1 MKQYV
6 CVRIPRMD
14 DVNIA
19 LFDYDRYNTLYFF
32 ILNADEQIY
41 LRYGGRDA
49 ESQDSYLSLDSIE
62 LALKQGLDLHRQYQ
76 QGTLAKAASP
86 KPTTPREIPL
96 LVERTFAR
104 NQCVECH
111 LIGDFLLQ
119 QREQEGN
126 LDKLSQMFRSPDL
139 KTIGIH
145 LDVPQ
150 GLLVKEAKG
159 AVEQAGMRQGDVIRS
174 INGTSVWTF
183 GDLQWFLDKT
193 PRSAKQIS
201 LAVERGGQIV
211 PLTVTLPPRWWWVDI
226 RYKQLTVDPR
236 VYFESS
242 ELPAAEKA
250 ALNLPPGSFASRVK
264 YVSGF
269 AETLKAHELKVGDVI
284 LSVDGET
291 TDDTANTADF
301 YIRLRKTAGNPVTL
315 DVLRGQERLKME
327 LKTFRMSFRK

>member
-41 LRYGGRDA
+41 MRYGGRDA
-49 ESQDSYLSLDSIE
+49 DSQDSYLSLDSIE
-62 LALKQGLDLHRQYQ
+62 LALKQGLDLHEQYK
-76 QGTLAKAASP
+76 QGKLTRTGNP
-86 KPTTPREIPL
+86 KPMYPREIPL

-111 LIGDFLLQ
+111 LIGDFLNQ
-119 QREQEGN
+119 QREQEGT
-126 LDKLSQMFRSPDL
+126 LDKLTHMFRSPDL

-145 LDVPQ
+145 LDVPK
-150 GLLVKEAKG
+150 GLLVKETEG
-159 AVEQAGMRQGDVIRS
+159 AVEAAGMRAGDVVRS
-174 INGTSVWTF
+174 INGTNVWTF
-183 GDLQWFLDKT
+183 GDLQWYFDKT
-193 PRSAKQIS
+193 PRSAKEIS
-201 LAVERGGQIV
+201 LTVERDGKTI
-211 PLTVTLPPRWWWVDI
+211 PLTVNLPPRWWWVDI
-226 RYKQLTVDPR
+226 RYKQLTIDPR

-242 ELPAAEKA
+242 ELAAADKASLKLPAD
-250 ALNLPPGSFASRVK
+250 SFASRVK

-269 AETLKAHELKVGDVI
+269 AETLKAHELKVGDIIVA
-284 LSVDGET
+284 VDGET
-291 TDDTANTADF
+291 RDEVANTADF
-301 YIRLRKTAGNPVTL
+301 YIRLRKMAGNPVML
-315 DVLRGQERLKME
+315 DVIRGQERLKME